1 MMIILIKIIV
11 GSASWG
17 GARTVGRD
25 TKTAEQLE
33 FRELSS
39 DIPIIHVYTVYIY
52 IKYIIYR
59 IIIYFYLYYEQYNIY
74 VF

>member
-1 MMIILIKIIV
+1 MRSMIFMMIILIKIIV
-11 GSASWG
+11 GAASWG

-39 DIPIIHVYTVYIY
+39 DTYNTRIYSIYIY
-52 IKYIIYR
+52 
-59 IIIYFYLYYEQYNIY
+59 
-74 VF
+74 

>member
-33 FRELSS
+33 LRELSS
-39 DIPIIHVYTVYIY
+39 DTYNTRIYSIYIY
-52 IKYIIYR
+52 
-59 IIIYFYLYYEQYNIY
+59 
-74 VF
+74 

>member
-33 FRELSS
+33 LRELSS
-39 DIPIIHVYTVYIY
+39 DTYNTPFLHVYTVYIY
-52 IKYIIYR
+52 ILNILYI
-59 IIIYFYLYYEQYNIY
+59 
-74 VF
+74 V

>member
-1 MMIILIKIIV
+1 MIILIKIIV
-11 GSASWG
+11 GAASWG

-39 DIPIIHVYTVYIY
+39 DIPIIHVYTVYILNILY
-52 IKYIIYR
+52 I
-59 IIIYFYLYYEQYNIY
+59 
-74 VF
+74 V